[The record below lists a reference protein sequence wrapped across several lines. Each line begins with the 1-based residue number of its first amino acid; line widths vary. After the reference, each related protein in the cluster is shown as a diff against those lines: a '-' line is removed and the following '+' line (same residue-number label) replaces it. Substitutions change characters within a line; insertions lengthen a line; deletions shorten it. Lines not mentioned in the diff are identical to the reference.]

1 MGGFVVGTDVNIE
14 VDLLARYIERL
25 LAGSGGDDADGL
37 SLDFLKAN
45 GYV

>member
-1 MGGFVVGTDVNIE
+1 VNIE

-25 LAGSGGDDADGL
+25 LAKDSDGL
-37 SLDFLKAN
+37 SMEFLKAN